1 MDNNTDGRAGSDAPV
16 IRAEDAAP
24 LLENRF
30 LKAYDL
36 QYAPERHYFMA
47 SRRKREDLVAAMSPE
62 AAKAMLPDA
71 VTCAVILTDKDGDNA
86 RLLLNYEYRY
96 PCGRFLLSP
105 PAGLIDPEDSAEAAP
120 LLTAGRR
127 EIREETG
134 IVVDEARGDRLFVLS
149 PVLFSS
155 PGMTDESNG
164 IVAAVVRDSEER
176 GISVNF
182 DGICGTELFEGY
194 TLVDEAE
201 ARKILKRGRDAEGN
215 FYSAYT
221 ALVLLYFVSG
231 MWR

>member
-1 MDNNTDGRAGSDAPV
+1 MIKNDNTQAPI
-16 IRAEDAAP
+16 IRPEDAFP

-36 QYAPERHYFMA
+36 RYAPGQHYFIA
-47 SRRKREDLVAAMSPE
+47 SRRDREDLVAAMSPE
-62 AAKAMLPDA
+62 AVRSMLPDA
-71 VTCAVILTDKDGDNA
+71 VTCAVIITDGNGDNA

-105 PAGLIDPEDSAEAAP
+105 PAGLIDPEDRAEAEP

-127 EIREETG
+127 EIMEETG
-134 IVVDEARGDRLFVLS
+134 IVVDEAQGDRLFVLS

-164 IVAAVVRDSEER
+164 IVAAVVRASAER

-182 DGICGTELFEGY
+182 DGLCGTELFEGY
-194 TLVDEAE
+194 TLVDDTEAK
-201 ARKILKRGRDAEGN
+201 RILKRGRDEEGN

-231 MWR
+231 LWR